1 MIDINATLIA
11 QMLNFLVLVVL
22 LRMFA
27 YKPIVK
33 VLKEREERIAN
44 SIKKAD
50 DDAAAAEA
58 TLKDYQEQLAG
69 ARSKA
74 QDIMDKAEK
83 RAQEEHAASIQETR
97 HEIEQMK
104 QNAQQEIQRERAQ
117 AVEKLKGEV
126 VTLSLAAAEKIVS
139 KKIDA
144 AENEALIQEFIDQ
157 LDKDKI
163 GDLPC

>member
-1 MIDINATLIA
+1 MIDINATLLA
-11 QMLNFLVLVVL
+11 QMLNFLLLVIL
-22 LRMFA
+22 LRVFA

-33 VLKEREERIAN
+33 ILKEREEKIAN
-44 SIKKAD
+44 SIKQAD
-50 DDAAAAEA
+50 DDAAKAQA
-58 TLKDYQEQLAG
+58 TLKEYQDQLAG
-69 ARSKA
+69 ARLKA

-83 RAQEEHAASIQETR
+83 RANEAHETSIQATKS
-97 HEIEQMK
+97 EIEQMK
-104 QNAQQEIQRERAQ
+104 QAAQQEIQRERAQ

-126 VTLSLAAAEKIVS
+126 IALSVAAAEKIVS

-144 AENEALIQEFIDQ
+144 NENEVLIKEFIDQ